1 MKDQNNSNEIDD
13 LIDAYVDGQLSEEEA
28 DRLSAL
34 IEESKE
40 ARDRYWELALVHGML
55 EQGLQTATVKAAT
68 GEEPAVLNVKQGGFF
83 QWPRLASAAA
93 GLLIG
98 VFSASVVWAYN
109 VPSGKSSL
117 RETTELLFESFE
129 DPSVSYPE
137 RFPKRAGV
145 WHGGLSVMKAEEGL
159 EAMQG
164 QYFAKVSPVPGR
176 KFAYARQ
183 ILDLS
188 ELPEA
193 EEGKLREIE
202 VQASFLGSSND
213 QPSQFQIRLGVFS
226 ASMVWAYKAPSEK
239 GTIRNNTELLFDS
252 FEDPSVSYP
261 ERFPKSAG
269 AWYGELSVMKAEK
282 GFEAMRGK
290 HVAKLSPFPGRK
302 FSYAR
307 RILDLSELPEAKEG
321 NRREIEVQASFLGS
335 SSDQP
340 SQFQIRLGVFSEEPE
355 AVRPIWNDEALLFD
369 RVLNH
374 VGRNHTT
381 GAGDKEW
388 HKMRASVEIPPHA
401 RSLVISLAVADAG
414 KNPSQTD
421 HYLDAVRF
429 RLIETSILP
438 E

>member
-1 MKDQNNSNEIDD
+1 MKDKNNSNELDA
-13 LIDAYVDGQLSEEEA
+13 LVDAYVDGQLSEEEA

-34 IEESKE
+34 IEESEE

-55 EQGLQTATVKAAT
+55 EQGLQTATVRAAT
-68 GEEPAVLNVKQGGFF
+68 GEDPAVLNVKQGSFF

-117 RETTELLFESFE
+117 RETTELFFESFE
-129 DPSVSYPE
+129 DPSVSYPG

-145 WHGGLSVMKAEEGL
+145 WHGELSVMKAEEGL

-183 ILDLS
+183 IQDLS

-202 VQASFLGSSND
+202 VQASFLGPSND
-213 QPSQFQIRLGVFS
+213 QPSQFQIRL
-226 ASMVWAYKAPSEK
+226 A
-239 GTIRNNTELLFDS
+239 
-252 FEDPSVSYP
+252 
-261 ERFPKSAG
+261 
-269 AWYGELSVMKAEK
+269 
-282 GFEAMRGK
+282 
-290 HVAKLSPFPGRK
+290 
-302 FSYAR
+302 
-307 RILDLSELPEAKEG
+307 
-321 NRREIEVQASFLGS
+321 
-335 SSDQP
+335 
-340 SQFQIRLGVFSEEPE
+340 VFSEEPE
-355 AVRPIWNDEALLFD
+355 AVRPIWNDEAVLFD
-369 RVLNH
+369 RVLHH
-374 VGRNHTT
+374 VGANHTT
-381 GAGDKEW
+381 RPEDEGW

-414 KNPSQTD
+414 EHTGQTD
-421 HYLDAVRF
+421 HYLDAIRI
-429 RLIETSILP
+429 RLVETSDLQ